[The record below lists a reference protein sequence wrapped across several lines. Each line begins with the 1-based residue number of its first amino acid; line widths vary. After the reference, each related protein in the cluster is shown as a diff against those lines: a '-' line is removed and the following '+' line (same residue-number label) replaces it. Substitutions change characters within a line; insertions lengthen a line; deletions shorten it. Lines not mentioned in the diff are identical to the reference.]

1 MVEVDETFRLWPA
14 RAAGG
19 VGEGPADRVKAAGSG
34 EGGGMAGRVRRG
46 EGGAW
51 DMFFLDRGWRVVARS

>member
-1 MVEVDETFRLWPA
+1 MVEVDETFRLWP

-19 VGEGPADRVKAAGSG
+19 VGEGPADWVKAAGSG

-51 DMFFLDRGWRVVARS
+51 DIFFFLRMGLESTRS